1 MYGALADAEGDES
14 RSDAFR
20 SLVQAEMRHA
30 SRWAEKLGID
40 PATLKPAGRG
50 PRIRAYQVVAKFF
63 GSSIVIPWLVR
74 GEAKDISKYAVDPEA
89 RDLVPDERQHARVL
103 RAMSTGTSSGEVTH
117 AAVGSGGSIRA
128 AILGVN
134 DGLVSNFS
142 LVMGVAGGTDNA
154 DFVLLAGVAG
164 LLAGAFS
171 MAAGE

>member
-1 MYGALADAEGDES
+1 
-14 RSDAFR
+14 
-20 SLVQAEMRHA
+20 
-30 SRWAEKLGID
+30 
-40 PATLKPAGRG
+40 
-50 PRIRAYQVVAKFF
+50 
-63 GSSIVIPWLVR
+63 
-74 GEAKDISKYAVDPEA
+74 
-89 RDLVPDERQHARVL
+89 
-103 RAMSTGTSSGEVTH
+103 MSTGTSSGEVTH

-171 MAAGE
+171 MAAGEYVSVRSQRDIYEHQIGVEAAELAEFPEEEHEELVLIYQTKA